1 MMDGRVFVFSTCALT
16 AAGMGA
22 FEARLVAVG
31 GACCMRR
38 APGMHTVPL
47 GIYIAYAG
55 ADCCADELFGIV
67 QLGEAYRAGDVGA
80 LLGMHAD
87 TVVLAFHGSW
97 EEGITDLNNE
107 ATTMFMEEQL
117 SDVDDGGD
125 AVELFFGPA

>member
-1 MMDGRVFVFSTCALT
+1 M
-16 AAGMGA
+16 
-22 FEARLVAVG
+22 
-31 GACCMRR
+31 
-38 APGMHTVPL
+38 
-47 GIYIAYAG
+47 
-55 ADCCADELFGIV
+55 

-87 TVVLAFHGSW
+87 TVVLAFNGSW